1 MKKNLQ
7 NFITNQSAADNSQFL
22 RISGAMVN
30 TWTKNSNPC
39 SRQRPPTGPDVKY
52 ASTLDGLRSGFA
64 GTTSGNGR
72 SEADK
77 GALMSN

>member
-1 MKKNLQ
+1 
-7 NFITNQSAADNSQFL
+7 
-22 RISGAMVN
+22 MVN

-64 GTTSGNGR
+64 GMTSGNGR